1 MVAPGRS
8 GAHRGAPGDDMDADQ
23 DLIARLERL
32 LDEGQVFL
40 AQDLARDRVDA
51 GEDDP
56 RLLGLY
62 ALALIRSGA
71 VDAAEAVLATV
82 RGLAGLDEAADRA
95 TYAALAANLAGGGD
109 AGGIEDIRARLDA
122 MQGAIGRLMDRGQ
135 GAKLTPAAI
144 IVLGD
149 CHVELFRRTGRA
161 EALSRALALFE
172 DAARQGEGARAAAMA
187 GLLRLATGRSDAAG
201 APPSGAAS
209 THDGFWRTVLGGC
222 QALDAGATDDAVAA
236 FRAARDQAKAT
247 SHRTTVIRDLLATY
261 ADRSPAA
268 PPALA
273 EIFKPPRIVVF
284 SGAAFDRP
292 DGPERCPPSAEG
304 AIREA
309 IRARL
314 AEMEAEIGYSSAA
327 CGSDLLFIEAMLE
340 RDAEVNIVL
349 PFAREDFVRERVAYV
364 DPVWSRRF
372 DIALKL
378 ASSVTYA
385 TPGPFLG
392 DEVLYRFGNQAL
404 QGAAITRG
412 RQFGVDPDLLT
423 VWDMT
428 PGGEIGGV
436 SDFIDQWADMMRL
449 HIIDLDDLR
458 PAPPAAPAVETPRVA
473 TGAREIR
480 ALMMSDIVGS
490 SRVTEAQM
498 PLYAGFLNRIAQE
511 LSANAPAPTFANTWG
526 DAIFATAPSAVDL
539 ATYALALKA
548 AVLEFG
554 DLEGALETPLGMR
567 ISLNAG
573 PVLETDD
580 AIAGRLGNFGAEIV
594 RAARIEPVTT
604 PNQIY
609 ATDPFVSL
617 LLAEENQ
624 SKTQAETEGRDWAS
638 SFQIEYIGRVVLA
651 KNAGAEGLHHL
662 SAAAP

>member
-1 MVAPGRS
+1 MNAER
-8 GAHRGAPGDDMDADQ
+8 DMIDQ
-23 DLIARLERL
+23 LERL
-32 LDEGQVFL
+32 LDDGQVFL
-40 AQDLARDRVDA
+40 AQDLARDQIDA
-51 GEDDP
+51 GLDDP
-56 RLLGLY
+56 QFLGLY

-71 VDAAEAVLATV
+71 VEAAEDILASV
-82 RGLAGLDEAADRA
+82 RGLAGVDEATDRS
-95 TYAALAANLAGGGD
+95 TYAALVSTLGTDSGGLP
-109 AGGIEDIRARLDA
+109 GIEDIREQLDA
-122 MQGAIGRLMDRGQ
+122 VQDAIGRLMARGRDEAL
-135 GAKLTPAAI
+135 GPAAI

-149 CHVELFRRTGRA
+149 CYVELFRRTR
-161 EALSRALALFE
+161 EPDMLDRALTLFE
-172 DAARQGEGARAAAMA
+172 DASRKGQGVRPAAMA
-187 GLLRLATGRSDAAG
+187 GMLRFATGRSAGGEAAHEIREDCEAG
-201 APPSGAAS
+201 
-209 THDGFWRTVLGGC
+209 HDKFWRAIHTASL
-222 QALDAGATDDAVAA
+222 ALEAGDADTAVEQ
-236 FRAARDQAKAT
+236 FVMARGLSRAT
-247 SHRTTVIRDLLATY
+247 SHRATVTRDLLGLYAVATP
-261 ADRSPAA
+261 DA
-268 PPALA
+268 PEALA
-273 EIFKPPRIVVF
+273 QLFKPPRIVVF

-292 DGPERCPPSAEG
+292 GAPVQCPANAEG
-304 AIREA
+304 AIRDA
-309 IRARL
+309 IRAKL
-314 AEMEAEIGYSSAA
+314 AEMDAEIGYSSAS
-327 CGSDLLFIEAMLE
+327 CGSDLLFIETMLE

-349 PFAREDFVRERVAYV
+349 PFAREDFEQERVAYV
-364 DPVWSRRF
+364 DPVWVRRF

-404 QGAAITRG
+404 QGAAIMRG

-458 PAPPAAPAVETPRVA
+458 PMPPAAPAVKTA
-473 TGAREIR
+473 HMITGSREIR

-498 PLYAGFLNRIAQE
+498 PLYAGFLNRIAAE
-511 LSANAPAPTFANTWG
+511 LAAKAPAPTFANTWG
-526 DAIFATAPSAVDL
+526 DAVFATSPSAVEL

-554 DLEGALETPLGMR
+554 GLEGALETPLGMR

-580 AIAGRLGNFGAEIV
+580 KIAGRLGNFGAEIV

-624 SKTQAETEGRDWAS
+624 SKTQAEAEGREWAS
-638 SFQIEYIGRVVLA
+638 SFEIQYIGRVVLA

-662 SAAAP
+662 SAAKA

>member
-1 MVAPGRS
+1 MVATR
-8 GAHRGAPGDDMDADQ
+8 RMGDEMDAGQ
-23 DLIARLERL
+23 DVIEQLERL
-32 LDEGQVFL
+32 LDDGQVFL
-40 AQDLARDRVDA
+40 AQDLARTRFDA
-51 GEDDP
+51 GEEDP
-56 RLLGLY
+56 QFLGLY

-71 VDAAEAVLATV
+71 VEAAETALAAV
-82 RGLAGLDEAADRA
+82 RGLAGLDETADRE
-95 TYAALAANLAGGGD
+95 TYEALIANLGANAGR
-109 AGGIEDIRARLDA
+109 EDIADIRTRLDA
-122 MQGAIGRLMDRGQ
+122 MQDAIGRLMNRGR
-135 GAKLTPAAI
+135 GAALTPAAI

-149 CHVELFRRTGRA
+149 CHVELFRRTRRPETLA
-161 EALSRALALFE
+161 RALVLFE
-172 DAARQGEGARAAAMA
+172 DAARQGKGARPAAMA
-187 GLLRLATGRSDAAG
+187 GLLRLATGRKAATG
-201 APPSGAAS
+201 APSAGVRSA
-209 THDGFWRTVLGGC
+209 HDGFWQAVLSGC
-222 QALDAGATDDAVAA
+222 QALENGAPDEAVAQ
-236 FRAARDQAKAT
+236 FSAARGQARAT
-247 SHRTTVIRDLLATY
+247 SHRTTVIRDLLAAY
-261 ADRSPAA
+261 ADRSPDA
-268 PPALA
+268 PAALA
-273 EIFKPPRIVVF
+273 EVFKAPRIVVF

-292 DGPERCPPSAEG
+292 GGPERCPPSAEG
-304 AIREA
+304 AIRDA
-309 IRARL
+309 IRSKL
-314 AEMEAEIGYSSAA
+314 AGMEAEIGYSSAA

-364 DPVWSRRF
+364 DPVWARRF

-404 QGAAITRG
+404 QGAAIMRG

-436 SDFIDQWADMMRL
+436 SDFIDQWADMLRL

-458 PAPPAAPAVETPRVA
+458 PMPPAVPALAAPE
-473 TGAREIR
+473 GIGGSREIR

-498 PLYAGFLNRIAQE
+498 PLYAGFLNRIAVE
-511 LSANAPAPTFANTWG
+511 LAARAPAPTFANTWG
-526 DAIFATAPSAVDL
+526 DAIFATSPSAVDL

-554 DLEGALETPLGMR
+554 GLGGALETPLGMR

-573 PVLETDD
+573 PVLETADD
-580 AIAGRLGNFGAEIV
+580 IAGRLGNFGAEIV

-624 SKTQAETEGRDWAS
+624 SKTQAETEGRAWAS
-638 SFQIEYIGRVVLA
+638 SFRIEYIGRVVLA

-662 SAAAP
+662 SAASP